1 MSTYRR
7 FKDCEKQLEETKGKA
22 PILSLSFAIMRGLNL
37 RGFFSCN
44 IAALA
49 KEDGNDEDMAEM
61 IALEIDSLS
70 AKLKELEEN
79 IKVFSLNFSS
89 YLALL

>member
-1 MSTYRR
+1 
-7 FKDCEKQLEETKGKA
+7 
-22 PILSLSFAIMRGLNL
+22 MRGLNL

>member
-1 MSTYRR
+1 
-7 FKDCEKQLEETKGKA
+7 
-22 PILSLSFAIMRGLNL
+22 MRGLNL
-37 RGFFSCN
+37 RGFFPCN